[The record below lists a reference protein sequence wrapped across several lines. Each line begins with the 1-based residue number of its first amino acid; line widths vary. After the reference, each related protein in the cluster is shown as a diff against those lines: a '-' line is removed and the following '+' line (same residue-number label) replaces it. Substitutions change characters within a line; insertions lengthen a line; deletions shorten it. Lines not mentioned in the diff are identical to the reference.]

1 MDEVLIVNKSDF
13 ELKKKIFL
21 KGSANSI
28 QVVSDF
34 DKTLTTAV
42 YNGTK
47 TNTAISQM
55 RQNNLLGEEYAKKS
69 FALFDMYHPIEIDP
83 AISQETK
90 IPLMEEWW
98 ANHLRIIVEYG
109 MNRRVVNKVIAIQ
122 SNYLRKGTKRFF
134 TLLSKNDVPVLI
146 LSSALGD
153 VIEGVLKVHNLL
165 TNNVHV
171 ISNYFEFDKKRNA
184 IGYKGKIVH
193 VFNKD
198 ESQIQGTPYYDKIA
212 SRKNVILLGDS
223 LGDLKM
229 VGQIP
234 YSEIIKIGFLV
245 ENVDSQLEEFKK
257 NFDVILLGD
266 GSLDFVNELL
276 QELLSKNKN

>member
-1 MDEVLIVNKSDF
+1 MENIIISNPTEFK
-13 ELKKKIFL
+13 LKKQKFISGGA
-21 KGSANSI
+21 KSI

-69 FALFDMYHPIEIDP
+69 FDLFNKYYPIEIDSSIP
-83 AISQETK
+83 EGKK

-98 ANHLRIIVEYG
+98 SNHLKIIVEYG
-109 MNRRVVNKVIAIQ
+109 MSRKVVEEVINIQ
-122 SNYLRKGTKRFF
+122 SKYLRGGAKDFF
-134 TLLSKNDVPVLI
+134 KILFSNGVPLLI

-153 VIEGVLKVHNLL
+153 VIEGVLKKHKFFTENIY
-165 TNNVHV
+165 V
-171 ISNYFEFDKKRNA
+171 ISNYFDFNDVGKA

-198 ESQIQGTPYYDKIA
+198 ESQIKNTPYFEKI
-212 SRKNVILLGDS
+212 SKRKNILLLGDS
-223 LGDLKM
+223 VGDLKM
-229 VGQIP
+229 TDQIDFD
-234 YSEIIKIGFLV
+234 EIIRIGFLN
-245 ENVDSQLEEFKK
+245 ENIKQNFKEYK
-257 NFDVILLGD
+257 KYFDVIILND
-266 GSLDFVNELL
+266 GPLDFVNSLLKELF
-276 QELLSKNKN
+276 E

>member
-1 MDEVLIVNKSDF
+1 MSKFIIVNPIRF
-13 ELKKKIFL
+13 EIKKKKFI
-21 KGSANSI
+21 KDGSSSI

-42 YNGTK
+42 YKGTK

-55 RQNNLLGEEYAKKS
+55 RQNNLLGKEYAKKS
-69 FALFDMYHPIEIDP
+69 FALFDKYHPIEIDSSVP
-83 AISQETK
+83 LEKK

-98 ANHLRIIVEYG
+98 GNHLKIIVEYG
-109 MNRRVVNKVIAIQ
+109 MNKKVVNKVINIQ
-122 SNYLRKGTKRFF
+122 SKYLRKGAKKFF
-134 TLLSKNDVPVLI
+134 SLLSSNKVPLLI

-153 VIEGVLKVHNLL
+153 VIEGVLRKHKSFS
-165 TNNVHV
+165 NNVHV
-171 ISNYFEFDKKRNA
+171 ISNYFEFDKRGKA

-198 ESQIQGTPYYDKIA
+198 ESQVKLTPYFEKIS

-229 VGQIP
+229 VGQIT
-234 YSEIIKIGFLV
+234 YDEIIRIGFLV
-245 ENVDSQLEEFKK
+245 ENVESQFDDFKK
-257 NFDVILLGD
+257 NFDVILLED
-266 GSLDFVNELL
+266 GSLDFVNDLL
-276 QELLSKNKN
+276 KEILEKK

>member
-1 MDEVLIVNKSDF
+1 MDEVLIVNKSNF
-13 ELKKKIFL
+13 ELKKKKFIAS
-21 KGSANSI
+21 GANSI
-28 QVVSDF
+28 QVVTDF

-55 RQNNLLGEEYAKKS
+55 RQNNLLGEEYARKS

-83 AISQETK
+83 TIPLETK

-98 ANHLRIIVEYG
+98 ANHLRIIVDYG
-109 MNRRVVNKVIAIQ
+109 MNRKVVNKVIAIQ
-122 SNYLRKGTKRFF
+122 SNYLRNGAKRFF
-134 TLLSKNDVPVLI
+134 NLISRNEVPLLI

-165 TNNVHV
+165 TSNVHV

-198 ESQIQGTPYYDKIA
+198 ESQIQGTPYYEKILK
-212 SRKNVILLGDS
+212 RKNVILMGDS

-229 VGQIP
+229 VGQIS
-234 YSEIIKIGFLV
+234 YNEIIKIGFLV
-245 ENVDSQLEEFKK
+245 ENVDLQLEDYKK

-266 GSLDFVNELL
+266 GSLEFVNELL
-276 QELLSKNKN
+276 VELFKDKK

>member
-1 MDEVLIVNKSDF
+1 MQNILIPDKSSF
-13 ELKKKIFL
+13 ELKKKKFL
-21 KGSANSI
+21 KGGAKSI

-34 DKTLTTAV
+34 DRTLTTAT
-42 YNGTK
+42 YRGQK
-47 TNTAISQM
+47 TNTAIAQI
-55 RQNNLLGEEYAKKS
+55 RNNNFLEDEYTKQA
-69 FALFDMYHPIEIDP
+69 FALFDYYNPIEIDSSIP
-83 AISQETK
+83 LETK
-90 IPLMEEWW
+90 IPMMEEWW
-98 ANHLRIIVEYG
+98 ATHLGIIVKYG

-122 SNYLRKGTKRFF
+122 SKYLRSGTKRFF
-134 TLLSKNDVPVLI
+134 SLLSKNDVPVLI

-153 VIEGVLKVHNLL
+153 VIEGVLKVHNAL
-165 TNNVHV
+165 TSNVHV

-198 ESQIQGTPYYDKIA
+198 ESQIEGTPYFDMIA
-212 SRKNVILLGDS
+212 NRKNVILLGDS

-234 YSEIIKIGFLV
+234 YDEIIKIGFLV
-245 ENVDSQLEEFKK
+245 ENVETQLEEFKK

-266 GSLDFVNELL
+266 GSMDFVNELL
-276 QELLSKNKN
+276 SEVFVKN